1 MKNQKRIVLD
11 RPNGLKIEYGFSLVE
26 ILIVVSIIGILA
38 AIVIPEFQNH
48 SLQATETATK
58 DNLSILRKAIE
69 LYAMQHNGVA
79 PGYPGNVASD
89 TPTESDF
96 ISQLLDSHAIHQFPE
111 NSFNGLSTVQVLA
124 NGAPFPAAADD
135 STGWIYQPQ
144 TRNIRINH
152 AGADAAGTSYI
163 NY

>member
-1 MKNQKRIVLD
+1 MQRKS
-11 RPNGLKIEYGFSLVE
+11 GFSLVE
-26 ILIVVSIIGILA
+26 LLIVVSIIGILA
-38 AIVIPEFQNH
+38 AIVLPEFQNH
-48 SLQATETATK
+48 TLQATETSAK
-58 DNLSILRKAIE
+58 DNLRILRKAIE

-79 PGYPGNVASD
+79 PGYPGNVSTA

-96 ISQLLDSHAIHQFPE
+96 ISQLLDSHAMNQFPE

-124 NGAPFPAAADD
+124 NGAAFPAVADD

-144 TRNIRINH
+144 TKNLRLNH
-152 AGADAAGTSYI
+152 AGADAAGTNYI

>member
-1 MKNQKRIVLD
+1 MKVLD
-11 RPNGLKIEYGFSLVE
+11 RPSGLNIGSGFSLIE

-48 SLQATETATK
+48 TLQASETAAK

-79 PGYPGNVASD
+79 PGYPGNVSSA
-89 TPTESDF
+89 TPTETDL
-96 ISQLLDSHAIHQFPE
+96 ISQLLDAHTMNQFPE

-124 NGAPFPAAADD
+124 NGAAFPAAADD

-144 TRNIRINH
+144 TRNIRLNH
-152 AGADAAGTSYI
+152 AGADATGTNYI